1 MLRIKTFRQLFE
13 SEKPEVPKKW
23 AILRITYADH
33 GEIVKGPKVLIP
45 LHNPLDG
52 YKILDTAGMD
62 NNETVQW
69 IMHLEDS
76 IRTKYGLGPYTLR
89 QLRDPEI
96 SNELNTLYQK
106 EYGSENTYIDLTFSP
121 VPKHLQDIMSG
132 AILFNL
138 LG

>member
-1 MLRIKTFRQLFE
+1 M
-13 SEKPEVPKKW
+13 
-23 AILRITYADH
+23 RITYADH

-52 YKILDTAGMD
+52 YEILDTAGMD

-69 IMHLEDS
+69 IMHLKDS

-138 LG
+138 L